1 MQRSTMNTQLAGDAI
16 LFAKAQ
22 GAANAAAAADASNN
36 NTNKPNASAAFSNR
50 TASTGATT
58 LNTRLNVAFSASQ
71 RRMNYTTA
79 NYSQS
84 TKDGPEWHQQR
95 AELYGRQEEHE
106 MLAQLRAS
114 RKRTRPQA
122 AAVTA
127 TASLEESLRISE
139 QISVLLVKGVAGSGR
154 TSLIQKQPWTQ
165 EGWLFASGEF
175 VQHRRG
181 QSHGSNHNR
190 SNISSDQQ
198 HPFSGWIDVFTS
210 LTRAWVKSRHKEQDD
225 MALQSLHK
233 MLEQHKE
240 HLKAVLPKVYQI
252 GGYQKGGSQTK
263 GALLGVTSAQES
275 VENSSTGT
283 LHSDEDG
290 RPKNTL
296 SRSFRRRKKR
306 GSLRMSISMKS
317 EGTNSS
323 SGIDLSS
330 SDLQNSSSTKT
341 RTKGIFKNTST
352 LTNSLDDSMAAFTV
366 DSGKVGIPE
375 DNLESI
381 QTAMVHLL
389 SFLVSQQPTAV
400 LLDDIDWI
408 DVASMQLLQ
417 SILSLNDN
425 NQASNS
431 NSNLLLILTVRDFKL
446 DLTSSLQ
453 QFLRDLQ
460 YNATTNPDESPE
472 FHQLIVEDLNL
483 EAVYELTTAVTL
495 HRSNQAHHFHHHQHH
510 NSSID
515 FLHHNGSI
523 NFEHHN
529 NSSNL
534 SMDNSEDNDEL
545 YKFAQVL
552 YSKTHGNPA
561 SLWEMLQRLRQDKFL
576 EFSFERLRW
585 EWGSLASLESLAYLS
600 ENVADLV
607 ISSFAH
613 LENDTQVVLRVAS
626 CLGRFIPLDV
636 MVQYFRKNGA
646 GDEEENTPGR
656 ALIWSPTLKNTK
668 HQNLDAILKEALLLE
683 ILSQYTRVPSEDT
696 APDAGGNGLWRPH
709 YGSHIWSHDKL
720 QEAAYESIPESLR
733 PGLHCQLG
741 TIVWKMS
748 TRRRHEEDWM
758 VYLAADQLC
767 RCSQMTNDNDFSTMR
782 GIMDGVQAAK
792 LCMAAAKLSISKG
805 ALFPA
810 VEMLQ
815 TGLRYLKHAFHQN
828 DQDAWD
834 CHYALH
840 LEMSSFLAET
850 TCRVGLHDVSI
861 KAAED
866 VLGHARTLEDKFRA
880 ECAALECTTAGSTR
894 DYVLAIKQ
902 SISILKEYGEKVPT
916 KFTTEQLLK
925 SCEKLQSKAEFT
937 NLSTLAM
944 MTNGTSRKCVK
955 LLVTYAANYLWKSQD
970 NWKLGWW
977 CAIRAVN
984 ITMEKGYCEDSALA
998 VSIIGWHL
1006 RRNGQYKKAAEYAD
1020 LSTSL
1025 LARFPERVGS
1035 QHAIVKFGAVAAV
1048 YSATRPFNLNLEM
1061 FLDAYRIGLRTGA
1074 TEEAFEAIT
1083 AYAYS
1088 YLNVGMPLGSLRV
1101 DLVSFGKEA
1110 EQLGM
1115 PQTTQAIFRIFRQ
1128 TILNLQTE
1136 MADPTFLNGDAF
1148 DQFLALRK
1156 ADGAGRLMTSV
1167 DISTFQLLLSVIYN
1181 DWSKAEDMI
1190 HSIDMSRKDGFICRN
1205 HLRTSYIG
1213 VASIIIGRKK
1223 GKKKFRTLGK
1233 KVLSTFHDDAKLGAV
1248 NSHAVMLML
1257 EALESPSKESYE
1269 KAIKGSARLGVTQQE
1284 AILCEQA
1291 ARFFIDQGD
1300 EYWSEFYLSRALAC
1314 YRDWGA
1320 PGKCESLRRELPDYL
1335 PKETAS
1341 EFLRESSQQ
1350 VDPNGRTRYSS
1361 EYFSGYKEA
1370 TFTSFRRLT
1379 VNVAGPAATAENRQ
1393 EALL

>member
-1 MQRSTMNTQLAGDAI
+1 MNTQPAGDAI

-22 GAANAAAAADASNN
+22 GHAAAAADDTKTNN
-36 NTNKPNASAAFSNR
+36 STTTPSAAFSDN
-50 TASTGATT
+50 SATHF
-58 LNTRLNVAFSASQ
+58 NNANSSSSAFRHQQ
-71 RRMNYTTA
+71 RRR
-79 NYSQS
+79 YSQS

-114 RKRTRPQA
+114 RKRSRPA
-122 AAVTA
+122 AATA
-127 TASLEESLRISE
+127 DGTASLEEPPRISE
-139 QISVLLVKGVAGSGR
+139 QTSVLLVKGVAGSGR
-154 TSLIQKQPWTQ
+154 TSLIKKQPWTQ

-175 VQHRRG
+175 VQYRRG
-181 QSHGSNHNR
+181 QNN
-190 SNISSDQQ
+190 NNDNSD
-198 HPFSGWIDVFTS
+198 PPPLIGWIEMLTS
-210 LTRAWVKSRHKEQDD
+210 LTREWVKSRHKEQDD
-225 MALQSLHK
+225 MAVQSLHK
-233 MLEQHKE
+233 MLEQQKE
-240 HLKAVLPKVYQI
+240 FLKPLLPKVYQI
-252 GGYQKGGSQTK
+252 GGYQKNSSPTK
-263 GALLGVTSAQES
+263 GAAVSAQATGS

-283 LHSDEDG
+283 LHSEKGGG
-290 RPKNTL
+290 RNTL
-296 SRSFRRRKKR
+296 TRSFGRKNR
-306 GSLRMSISMKS
+306 GKLRMSVSMKS

-323 SGIDLSS
+323 NGGMDLSS
-330 SDLQNSSSTKT
+330 SDLHSTGSMKSRMLKHAT
-341 RTKGIFKNTST
+341 TTT
-352 LTNSLDDSMAAFTV
+352 TTPLEDSKQTFTV
-366 DSGKVGIPE
+366 DSGKMGIPDSE
-375 DNLESI
+375 LESI
-381 QTAMVHLL
+381 KTAMIHLL

-400 LLDDIDWI
+400 MLDDIDWI
-408 DVASMQLLQ
+408 DVASLQLLQ
-417 SILSLNDN
+417 SILLLNAN
-425 NQASNS
+425 HQAC
-431 NSNLLLILTVRDFKL
+431 NSNLLLILSVRDFKL

-460 YNATTNPDESPE
+460 YNAATKPKESPE

-495 HRSNQAHHFHHHQHH
+495 HRSNQDHHFHHHNHH
-510 NSSID
+510 NSSRLD
-515 FLHHNGSI
+515 FMHPDGSF
-523 NFEHHN
+523 NFDHYN
-529 NSSNL
+529 NSSSNI
-534 SMDNSEDNDEL
+534 SMDHSNDNDEL

-576 EFSFERLRW
+576 TFSFERLRW

-613 LENDTQVVLRVAS
+613 LEKDAQVVLRVAS

-636 MVQYFRKNGA
+636 MVQYFRKNVA
-646 GDEEENTPGR
+646 GDEEEHAPGR

-668 HQNLDAILKEALLLE
+668 HQNLETILKEALLLE

-696 APDAGGNGLWRPH
+696 TPDAGGNGLWRPH

-733 PGLHCQLG
+733 PGLHCHLG

-767 RCSQMTNDNDFSTMR
+767 RCSQMTNDNDFAAVR

-815 TGLRYLKHAFHQN
+815 TGLRYLKDAFHQD

-834 CHYALH
+834 HHYALH
-840 LEMSSFLAET
+840 LEMSSCLAEIT
-850 TCRVGLHDVSI
+850 SRVGLHEVSI

-866 VLGHARTLEDKFRA
+866 VISHARTLEDKFRA
-880 ECAALECTTAGSTR
+880 ECAALECTTAGSNR
-894 DYVLAIKQ
+894 DYLLAIKQ
-902 SISILKEYGEKVPT
+902 SITILKEYGEKVPT

-925 SCEKLQSKAEFT
+925 SCEKLKSRGELSK
-937 NLSTLAM
+937 LSTLAM
-944 MTNGTSRKCVK
+944 MTDVRSRNSVK

-1025 LARFPERVGS
+1025 LLRFPERVGS
-1035 QHAIVKFGAVAAV
+1035 QHAMVKVGAVAAV

-1088 YLNVGMPLGSLRV
+1088 YLNVGMPLGSLRA

-1115 PQTTQAIFRIFRQ
+1115 PQTTQAILRIFRQ

-1136 MADPTFLNGDAF
+1136 MADSTFLNGDAF

-1156 ADGAGRLMTSV
+1156 ADGAGRLMTQV
-1167 DISTFQLLLSVIYN
+1167 DISTFQLLLSVVYN
-1181 DWSKAEDMI
+1181 DWNKAEDMI
-1190 HSIDMSRKDGFICRN
+1190 RSIDMSRIDGFICRN

-1213 VASIIIGRKK
+1213 VACIIIGRKK

-1233 KVLSTFHDDAKLGAV
+1233 KLLSTFHDDAKLGAM

-1320 PGKCESLRRELPDYL
+1320 PGKCESLRHELPDYL
-1335 PKETAS
+1335 PKGTAS
-1341 EFLRESSQQ
+1341 EHLKDASQQ

-1370 TFTSFRRLT
+1370 TFTSFRRVT
-1379 VNVAGPAATAENRQ
+1379 VNAAGPAAMAENRQ